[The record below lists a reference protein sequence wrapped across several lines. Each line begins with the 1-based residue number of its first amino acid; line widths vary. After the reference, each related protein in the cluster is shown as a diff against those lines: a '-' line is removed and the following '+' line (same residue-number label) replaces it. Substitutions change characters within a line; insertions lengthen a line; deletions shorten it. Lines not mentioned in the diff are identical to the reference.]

1 MWPAFRLQVAV
12 CAGLGSA
19 VGYGY
24 LQLLMRDVD
33 TFRQDDPIAA
43 AFLMAEDSRLE
54 FAALRQAS
62 SESALDNISS
72 MPLKRARRRLCST
85 SSCMRQ
91 VTSLVGKTQQALHE
105 DTC

>member
-1 MWPAFRLQVAV
+1 MQVAV

-19 VGYGY
+19 VGYSY

-54 FAALRQAS
+54 FVALRQVFGSTAP
-62 SESALDNISS
+62 AISQQ
-72 MPLKRARRRLCST
+72 RLPSHSGRTT
-85 SSCMRQ
+85 SPT
-91 VTSLVGKTQQALHE
+91 V
-105 DTC
+105 